1 LGIVLALTGALCW
14 GVADFA
20 ARFASR
26 RVGAYRALL
35 FMQLFG
41 FLALTAYLESR
52 GGVARGVAPGWHP
65 WALAVAAGLV
75 NVTGSL
81 ALYHSFEVGVMS
93 IVAPISS
100 AYPAL
105 TVTLSLLSGERIHPI
120 RAVGLAVTL
129 IGVLL
134 AATSFAKAPDAA
146 PQDAEKDRSLE
157 EQSFGSDEDLASSP
171 AEKDRS
177 LGGRSFSSGKD
188 LASPPADKDG
198 RLGGRSLSSDIEL
211 ASSSTE
217 KDSSLGGR
225 SFSSDKKLVSPP
237 RVLTPE
243 AQDLITSTNSSSARK
258 QSARAHLSKGVG
270 WAIVAG
276 ALFGFL
282 FWFLSYHVLPVVG
295 STVTVWVIRL
305 TSFSALLL
313 CAAPARQSLR
323 IPQGGVWW
331 LLAAVGVMD
340 TAAFMANNAGLLTG
354 QVAVVS
360 VLASLYGA
368 VTVLLSWIFLRE
380 RLEPSQWFGIF
391 LIFAG
396 IVFVSL

>member
-1 LGIVLALTGALCW
+1 LGIILGLTGAVCW

-20 ARFASR
+20 ARFGAR
-26 RVGAYRALL
+26 RVGAYRTLL

-52 GGVARGVAPGWHP
+52 GGIARGVAHGWHP
-65 WALAVAAGLV
+65 WALAVVAGVV
-75 NVTGSL
+75 NVTASL

-105 TVTLSLLSGERIHPI
+105 TVTLSFLSGERIHPI

-129 IGVLL
+129 TGVVL
-134 AATSFAKAPDAA
+134 AATSFAKAPDATS
-146 PQDAEKDRSLE
+146 PDHQ
-157 EQSFGSDEDLASSP
+157 ASG
-171 AEKDRS
+171 AK
-177 LGGRSFSSGKD
+177 
-188 LASPPADKDG
+188 A
-198 RLGGRSLSSDIEL
+198 
-211 ASSSTE
+211 
-217 KDSSLGGR
+217 
-225 SFSSDKKLVSPP
+225 
-237 RVLTPE
+237 
-243 AQDLITSTNSSSARK
+243 
-258 QSARAHLSKGVG
+258 SARAHLSKGVG
-270 WAIVAG
+270 WSIVAG
-276 ALFGFL
+276 VLFGFL

-295 STVTVWVIRL
+295 SAVTVWVIRL
-305 TSFSALLL
+305 TSFSTLLL
-313 CAAPARQSLR
+313 CAAPARQSLH
-323 IPQGGVWW
+323 IPRGGVWW

-340 TAAFMANNAGLLTG
+340 TAAFIANNAGLLTG

-380 RLEPSQWFGIF
+380 RLERSQWFGIF

-396 IVFVSL
+396 IVLVSL

>member
-1 LGIVLALTGALCW
+1 LGIALGLTGALCW
-14 GVADFA
+14 GISDFA

-52 GGVARGVAPGWHP
+52 GGIARGVAPGWHP
-65 WALAVAAGLV
+65 WALAVVAGLV
-75 NVTGSL
+75 NVTASL

-105 TVTLSLLSGERIHPI
+105 TVTLSLLSGERIHPV

-129 IGVLL
+129 IGVVL
-134 AATSFAKAPDAA
+134 AATSFAKAPTA
-146 PQDAEKDRSLE
+146 PSHNRQ
-157 EQSFGSDEDLASSP
+157 
-171 AEKDRS
+171 
-177 LGGRSFSSGKD
+177 
-188 LASPPADKDG
+188 ASPDSASDDK
-198 RLGGRSLSSDIEL
+198 
-211 ASSSTE
+211 T
-217 KDSSLGGR
+217 
-225 SFSSDKKLVSPP
+225 
-237 RVLTPE
+237 T
-243 AQDLITSTNSSSARK
+243 
-258 QSARAHLSKGVG
+258 ARAHLSKGVG
-270 WAIVAG
+270 WAIFAG
-276 ALFGFL
+276 VLFGIL
-282 FWFLSYHVLPVVG
+282 FWFLGYYVLPVVD
-295 STVTVWVIRL
+295 STVSVWVVRL
-305 TSFSALLL
+305 TSFSTLLL

-323 IPQGGVWW
+323 IPHGGVWW

-340 TAAFMANNAGLLTG
+340 TAAFMANNAGLHTG

-380 RLEPSQWFGIF
+380 RLEPSQWFGIA

-396 IVFVSL
+396 IILVSL